1 MGNNMISS
9 VVRDGLC
16 TGCGTCVALCP
27 ENAIEMTINT
37 KKGIYIPGL
46 NVDKCN
52 NCGICFEVCPGHSVD
67 FKEQNLKTFK
77 KDPEDNI
84 IGNYLKIYVGHSTD
98 YHIRYNSSSGGLI
111 NQLLIFALEEG
122 LINGALVTRMKRDNP
137 LIPEPFI
144 ARTKKELIEASKAK
158 YCPVPVNV
166 VLKEILNSKKDEN
179 FAVVGLPCHIHG
191 IRKAE
196 QENKEL
202 REKIVLHIGIFCSY
216 GINFLATD
224 YILWKMNIK
233 KENVRQI
240 DYREGDFPPG
250 MMTIRLKNGD
260 IKKITHIEFWGM
272 VFSVLNW
279 FSPPRCM
286 LCSDVTCEL
295 ADISVGSG
303 WFPYLAYG
311 NINQSLI
318 ITRNQLSEKILQD
331 CKCKEKIELVKVDNE
346 KLIKLKEME
355 KYKKDR
361 LKTHMSIFRLF
372 GKKTPYYI
380 VNGSLPDPTFRTY
393 LAGILLYTSTFLS
406 SKRYLWGLI
415 ATCKIFLRKVLTI
428 ILRK

>member
-1 MGNNMISS
+1 MNTSTHSLDITLDPVDNQRLANLCGQFDEHLRLIERRMGVEINN
-9 VVRDGLC
+9 RG
-16 TGCGTCVALCP
+16 
-27 ENAIEMTINT
+27 NT
-37 KKGIYIPGL
+37 
-46 NVDKCN
+46 
-52 NCGICFEVCPGHSVD
+52 FR
-67 FKEQNLKTFK
+67 
-77 KDPEDNI
+77 I
-84 IGNYLKIYVGHSTD
+84 IGKKKSV
-98 YHIRYNSSSGGLI
+98 
-111 NQLLIFALEEG
+111 EE
-122 LINGALVTRMKRDNP
+122 T
-137 LIPEPFI
+137 E
-144 ARTKKELIEASKAK
+144 
-158 YCPVPVNV
+158 
-166 VLKEILNSKKDEN
+166 EILHELYRETDKNTLTPELVHLHLHDVGSEPVDSRKKRSGEEVVIQTKRGQVRGRGVSQQHYLRSIADYDVS
-179 FAVVGLPCHIHG
+179 FGVGPAGTGKTYVAVVNALS
-191 IRKAE
+191 K
-196 QENKEL
+196 L
-202 REKIVLHIGIFCSY
+202 R
-216 GINFLATD
+216 
-224 YILWKMNIK
+224 
-233 KENVRQI
+233 
-240 DYREGDFPPG
+240 
-250 MMTIRLKNGD
+250 NGD

-415 ATCKIFLRKVLTI
+415 ATCKIFSRRVSTI